1 MKNLHNVTDK
11 SAYPQFWDEEWLKKA
26 IAEVDTRNMTAE
38 QKLSFEMAI
47 SANALAVKNENRK
60 LREAREAENLAVK
73 ISTINK
79 MLLRGK
85 ATIEEIA
92 EDFNVSIEFVTE
104 IQKKVSFN

>member
-1 MKNLHNVTDK
+1 MKNLHNVTEK

-60 LREAREAENLAVK
+60 LREAREAENLEVK
-73 ISTINK
+73 ISAVK
-79 MLLRGK
+79 KLLSRGK
-85 ATIEEIA
+85 SSIEEIA
-92 EDFNVSIEFVTE
+92 EDMNVSVDFVAQQQSD
-104 IQKKVSFN
+104 ILSN